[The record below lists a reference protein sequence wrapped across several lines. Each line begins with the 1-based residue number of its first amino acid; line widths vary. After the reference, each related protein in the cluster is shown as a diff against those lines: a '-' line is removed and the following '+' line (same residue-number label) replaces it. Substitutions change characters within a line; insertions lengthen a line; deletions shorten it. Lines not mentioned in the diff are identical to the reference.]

1 MARKSDF
8 ESEVQHLLEYLEYKL
23 VNDAATQDEEDMYIE
38 YKWGND
44 NINEL
49 KRYKDTYR
57 KLKREFKIVQKWGI

>member
-1 MARKSDF
+1 MVRKSDL

-23 VNDAATQDEEDMYIE
+23 VNDTATQDEEDMYIE

-49 KRYKDTYR
+49 KRYKNTYR

>member
-23 VNDAATQDEEDMYIE
+23 VNDTATQDEEDMYIE

-49 KRYKDTYR
+49 KRYKNTYR

>member
-1 MARKSDF
+1 MARKSGF

-23 VNDAATQDEEDMYIE
+23 VNDTATQDEEDMYIE

-49 KRYKDTYR
+49 KRYKNTYK